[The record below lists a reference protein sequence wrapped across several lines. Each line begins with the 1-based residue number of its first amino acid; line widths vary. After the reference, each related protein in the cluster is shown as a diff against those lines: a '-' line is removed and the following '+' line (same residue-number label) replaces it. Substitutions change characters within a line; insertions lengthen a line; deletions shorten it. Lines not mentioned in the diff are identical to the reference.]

1 MTTLELTA
9 YINKKIR
16 LKSWKGDYLHR
27 PDQQQGVTTW
37 NTGIGN
43 EWTLQAGEDGKFEL
57 KSWKGDCLHR
67 PDQDQ
72 GVTTWHTGI
81 GNQWT
86 IEVLDGNTVALKS
99 WKGDYLHR
107 PDQAQGVTTWHTGI
121 GNQWTLEAV
130 EPVEAAAEEPAN
142 TPETPAIPVEP
153 TIPVEPASANA
164 GVIISQLIYK
174 GEVKQKQSDEYVEI
188 TNQGAAATDVS
199 GWKITSAHSKRQVFT
214 FPAGTTLSPGQRVR
228 VYTNE
233 VHPETGGF
241 SFASAQAIWNDHDDV
256 ATLFDAADQVVSS
269 LAYNAK

>member
-1 MTTLELTA
+1 MSTLTLA
-9 YINKKIR
+9 QYVGKKIR

-27 PDQQQGVTTW
+27 PDQPQGVTTW
-37 NTGIGN
+37 HTGIGN
-43 EWTLQAGEDGKFEL
+43 EWTLEAGEDGKVQL

-67 PDQDQ
+67 PDQPQ

-86 IEVLDGNTVALKS
+86 LEAGEDGKVQLKS

-107 PDQAQGVTTWHTGI
+107 PDQPQGVTTWHTGI

-130 EPVEAAAEEPAN
+130 DAIIEEP
-142 TPETPAIPVEP
+142 TPEPDVPAQPPVGADTDV
-153 TIPVEPASANA
+153 TIT
-164 GVIISQLIYK
+164 QLNYK
-174 GEVKQKQSDEYVEI
+174 GEVKQKQADEFIEL
-188 TNQGAAATDVS
+188 TNRGAGVVDVS

-214 FPAGTTLSPGQRVR
+214 FPAGTRLSAGQSVR

-241 SFASAQAIWNDHDDV
+241 SFGSAMAIWNDHDDV
-256 ATLFDAADQVVSS
+256 ATLFNAAGESVSTF
-269 LAYNAK
+269 AYNNP